1 MKLKYYIKLLRP
13 KHWIKN
19 LLVFTPTAFSGNLL
33 NSQYLIASCIAFI
46 MFSLVA
52 SSVYVINDILDVEAD
67 RRHEVKCHRPIASGK
82 VSIFEAKCIL
92 VILTAIVVVVHL
104 LLGLQIS
111 AMVILLIYFV
121 TNVLYSVKL
130 KRLPVIDIAILTL
143 GFLLRV
149 FYGANIIDVEVSNWL
164 YLTVMALA
172 FYLGL
177 GKRRNELLKAG
188 DNASNIR
195 GVLKYYNHNFLDK
208 NMYMLLSAAVVFY
221 ALWCIYPLTTAVLNG
236 NFLIWTVFLVICIL
250 MKYSLDIETGSY
262 ADPVDVVLGD
272 KWVICLVLLYCII
285 LAFLLYGEEIKNIP
299 VFLKMM

>member
-19 LLVFTPTAFSGNLL
+19 LLVFTPVVFSGNLL
-33 NSQYLIASCIAFI
+33 KLEYLIPSCIAFF

-52 SSVYVINDILDVEAD
+52 SSVYVINDIRDVEAD
-67 RRHEVKCHRPIASGK
+67 RKHEIKCHRPIAAGK
-82 VSIFEAKCIL
+82 VSITEAKIIFAVL
-92 VILTAIVVVVHL
+92 VIFVAIGHIQLNVAFSAVLVL
-104 LLGLQIS
+104 LL
-111 AMVILLIYFV
+111 YF
-121 TNVLYSVKL
+121 TSNLLYSMKL
-130 KRLPVIDIAILTL
+130 KRFPVIDIAILTL

-149 FYGANIIDVEVSNWL
+149 FYGANIVGVEVSKWL

-188 DNASNIR
+188 DNASTVR

-208 NMYMLLSAAVVFY
+208 NMYMLLSTAIVFY
-221 ALWCIYPLTTAVLNG
+221 ALWCIDPLTTAVING
-236 NFLIWTVFLVICIL
+236 DLLIWTVFLVVCIL

-272 KWVICLVLLYCII
+272 KWLVCLIIIYGIVLLT
-285 LAFLLYGEEIKNIP
+285 LLYGSN
-299 VFLKMM
+299 VG